1 MCDQELNKLY
11 FVENTL
17 EGLRPLKKTRHGLV
31 VVAR

>member
-1 MCDQELNKLY
+1 MCDQELDKLY

-17 EGLRPLKKTRHGLV
+17 EGLRPLSRGLV